1 MRARLLSLTAS
12 VSWSDPEDFPI
23 EMFNFLR
30 AEGLLPPIF
39 DKLFLGDSTLVE
51 AVPSTLENDIP
62 ELFNLLSESLS
73 AERELDSPDFVTDIP
88 EVFIAAGAFEESTDV
103 EMERELFFNLFS
115 FDSEALEDE
124 GELFASF
131 ESMED
136 FDVCFPIVMLELAS
150 NFDGSS
156 DGFEAVILL
165 AEAGVVL
172 RPILAL
178 PTD

>member
-1 MRARLLSLTAS
+1 M
-12 VSWSDPEDFPI
+12 
-23 EMFNFLR
+23 
-30 AEGLLPPIF
+30 
-39 DKLFLGDSTLVE
+39 
-51 AVPSTLENDIP
+51 
-62 ELFNLLSESLS
+62 
-73 AERELDSPDFVTDIP
+73 DSPDFVTDIP

-178 PTD
+178 PTDRATGVVGASSGASPIGLFSEVAGVIEFALEFLLLFLCAGVFTRLEAAGDFGDISSSFFSRRPPPPGALSPDRPRKP